1 MTKKYI
7 LTAFVAIVSLICSA
21 QDEKTHKN
29 MLFKAGINWSKL
41 TDDDYYDHYST
52 RQGFNVGFE
61 AQIPTSNPCVYS
73 IGLMYSQQGSH
84 AEGFGVYK
92 MDYIN
97 LPLLLNVYLWKGLA
111 IKGGFQPGIFVYGNK
126 KGRIFSSGTY
136 HYAYDEEGDI
146 EPEFNLDFSIPV
158 GISYEFGRFQVDAR
172 YNFGL
177 NDALREGARHRV
189 IQLSLGY
196 IFKK

>member
-97 LPLLLNVYLWKGLA
+97 MPLLLNVYLWKGLA
-111 IKGGFQPGIFVYGNK
+111 IKGGFQPGIFVYGKK
-126 KGRIFSSGTY
+126 KGNRLTEHWS
-136 HYAYDEEGDI
+136 YDENESI
-146 EPEFNLDFSIPV
+146 TPEFRLEFSIPV
-158 GISYEFGRFQVDAR
+158 GISYEFSRFQVDAR

-177 NDALREGARHRV
+177 NDALREGTKHRV

-196 IFKK
+196 IVNK

>member
-1 MTKKYI
+1 MRIRFI
-7 LTAFVAIVSLICSA
+7 LTVFAAFLSLICSA

-84 AEGFGVYK
+84 AEGFGIYK

-111 IKGGFQPGIFVYGNK
+111 IKGGVQPGMFVYGKK
-126 KGRIFSSGTY
+126 KGTDLQNIGVTMRTKAS
-136 HYAYDEEGDI
+136 
-146 EPEFNLDFSIPV
+146 
-158 GISYEFGRFQVDAR
+158 RQ
-172 YNFGL
+172 NF
-177 NDALREGARHRV
+177 V
-189 IQLSLGY
+189 
-196 IFKK
+196 

>member
-1 MTKKYI
+1 
-7 LTAFVAIVSLICSA
+7 
-21 QDEKTHKN
+21 
-29 MLFKAGINWSKL
+29 
-41 TDDDYYDHYST
+41 
-52 RQGFNVGFE
+52 
-61 AQIPTSNPCVYS
+61 
-73 IGLMYSQQGSH
+73 
-84 AEGFGVYK
+84 

-111 IKGGFQPGIFVYGNK
+111 IKGGFQPGIFVYGKK
-126 KGRIFSSGTY
+126 KGRRFSSGTY

>member
-1 MTKKYI
+1 MRIRFI
-7 LTAFVAIVSLICSA
+7 LTVFAAFLSLICSA

-29 MLFKAGINWSKL
+29 MLFKAGINCSRL
-41 TDDDYYDHYST
+41 TGDDYYDKFST
-52 RQGFNVGFE
+52 RHGFNVGFE
-61 AQIPTSNPCVYS
+61 AQIPTSNPGVYS

-111 IKGGFQPGIFVYGNK
+111 IKGGVQPGMFVYGKK
-126 KGRIFSSGTY
+126 KGNRLTEHWS
-136 HYAYDEEGDI
+136 YDEDESI
-146 EPEFNLDFSIPV
+146 TPEFRLEFSIPV
-158 GISYEFGRFQVDAR
+158 GISYEFSRFQVDAR

>member
-1 MTKKYI
+1 MRIRFI
-7 LTAFVAIVSLICSA
+7 LTVFAAFLSLICSA

-111 IKGGFQPGIFVYGNK
+111 IKGGFQPGIFVYGKK
-126 KGRIFSSGTY
+126 KGNRLTEHWS
-136 HYAYDEEGDI
+136 YDENESI
-146 EPEFNLDFSIPV
+146 TPEFRLEFSIPV
-158 GISYEFGRFQVDAR
+158 GISYEFSRFQVDAR